1 MSVVLIVAAYGYHV
15 YRIDQDRD
23 KRIEAE
29 QIRRNT
35 ERIRLPKAISDDR
48 FRVKNDQSKINM
60 LQAEGRDTRAA
71 KALLHSDPVQ
81 LEVDERASSRMA
93 RRTVVLANSNR
104 KGKSLPTTL
113 GSSLRQVF
121 GRS

>member
-1 MSVVLIVAAYGYHV
+1 MATSADRYVSRPDSDGL
-15 YRIDQDRD
+15 RIS
-23 KRIEAE
+23 
-29 QIRRNT
+29 
-35 ERIRLPKAISDDR
+35 RLPHRPGQRQADW
-48 FRVKNDQSKINM
+48 VKNDQSKINM